1 MKVRFISGPKINTT
15 EHVANDIGRTLVAA
29 GLAEH
34 VPYKDFRERLAA
46 ESSPAAKP
54 TPVEWGIRESDG
66 SPFSVT
72 VVVKKTATG
81 MQFLSQ
87 PPDDAPESIKRRFA
101 ELASINP
108 NAAAEALGARKR
120 EQAEYDERMKMA
132 KRF

>member
-34 VPYKDFRERLAA
+34 IPYKDFRERLAE

-66 SPFSVT
+66 SPFSVN

-87 PPDDAPESIKRRFA
+87 PPDDAPASIKCRFA
-101 ELASINP
+101 ELTTRDP
-108 NAAAEALGARKR
+108 NASAAAIAKAKADLA
-120 EQAEYDERMKMA
+120 QYNERLKTA
-132 KRF
+132 KLY